1 MIPISFIK
9 MSMRNLLNSRLITA
23 INIIGLTIGISVSL
37 LIFSF
42 VRKEITTDRF
52 IPGVE
57 NIYMLSNGDS
67 YNISFKMV
75 NELRGILPEI
85 ETVAFSQYDPSPQI
99 YLAVDDNSFLVERLL
114 ATDSCFFQVFP
125 FKTIA
130 GDPIK
135 ALNMPNRIVLTKSLA
150 KKIFGEANP
159 IGKTVIYN
167 ATYLQGEILEIGGV
181 IEDIPHNSSWNF
193 EAVLSYQ
200 TYFRIE
206 RYVNNL
212 NHWGAQNYSVF
223 LRLNKEAHP
232 DSVQVKLASI
242 PLNNVPE
249 HYRNE
254 LSLNMISFCN
264 VYFDVSRSFFR
275 NGDRLTVSIINIS
288 GLLILLLVYINYIN
302 IVTAQRE
309 RRLKNLGISKTLGSS
324 RYDII
329 RQFVSESLLVII
341 ISIIISFI
349 LIGFLLNFF
358 NALTHSEFTF
368 YGIIS
373 PPNLWILLLI
383 ILLTIVITG
392 IIPGYIYGRYKT
404 IDTLNCITGRGSSF
418 FRSGLLICQFIITIA
433 LISGILL
440 IHRQYRYISEYSTG
454 FSRKNVIYLV
464 TNDNLCN
471 GIEAFKNEV
480 SKIPG
485 VQGTAFSEA
494 LFGYNK
500 QNWGQQLLINGESKE
515 IWFSKMNVSPNFFEF
530 FGINF
535 REGRAFNENSRENQ
549 ERIFNA
555 TAMVSYN
562 IDKKE
567 DVRIDVGRADGGQ
580 IVGIVDDF
588 NFESLHLPVRP
599 ICFMCAGNCENI
611 IYLKTN
617 TTDIAAFQSTISDIE
632 SVWNEFS
639 PDFPFDYK
647 FYDESWNDLY
657 AKDKQFR
664 SILGGT
670 TILSLILSCLGL
682 VGLTLYVTE
691 RRTKE
696 IGIRK
701 VNGAKIW
708 EVMAML
714 NFNFVKWVFIAF
726 ALATPLSWYTMN
738 LWLRNFSYRT
748 ELSWWIFALA
758 GLIALAIALLTVSWQ
773 SWQAARRN
781 PVEALRYE

>member
-1 MIPISFIK
+1 
-9 MSMRNLLNSRLITA
+9 MSLRNLLNSRMVTA

-42 VRKEITTDRF
+42 VRKEITTDRY

-67 YNISFKMV
+67 YHISYNMV
-75 NELRGILPEI
+75 TELRGILPEI
-85 ETVAFSQYDPSPQI
+85 EAVAFSQFDHSPQV
-99 YLAVDDNSFLVERLL
+99 YLAVDDKSFLVERLL
-114 ATDSCFFQVFP
+114 VADSCFFQVFP

-135 ALNMPNRIVLTKSLA
+135 ALNMPNLIVLTQSLA
-150 KKIFGEANP
+150 TKIFGEADP
-159 IGKTVIYN
+159 IGKTVTYN
-167 ATYLQGEILEIGGV
+167 ATYLQNEQLEVGAV

-200 TYFRIE
+200 TYFKIRW
-206 RYVNNL
+206 YVANL

-232 DSVQVKLASI
+232 DSVQVKLANL
-242 PLNNVPE
+242 PFNNVPE

-254 LSLNMISFCN
+254 MSLGLISFCN
-264 VYFDVSRSFFR
+264 VYFDVFQSFFR
-275 NGDRLTVSIINIS
+275 NGDRLTISIINIS
-288 GLLILLLVYINYIN
+288 GFLILLLVYINYLN
-302 IVTAQRE
+302 MVTAQRE
-309 RRLKNLGISKTLGSS
+309 RRLKNVGISKTLGSS

-329 RQFVSESLLVII
+329 RQFVSESLLVIV
-341 ISIIISFI
+341 ISIIISFGI
-349 LIGFLLNFF
+349 INFFINSF
-358 NALTHSEFTF
+358 NALTNSQFTF
-368 YGIIS
+368 SGIIS
-373 PPNLWILLLI
+373 PPNLWILLLM
-383 ILLTIVITG
+383 ILLTIIVTG
-392 IIPGYIYGRYKT
+392 IIPGFIYSQYKT
-404 IDTLNCITGRGSSF
+404 IVTLNRSAGRRSSF
-418 FRSGLLICQFIITIA
+418 FRSGLLICQFIVTIA

-440 IHRQYRYISEYSTG
+440 IHRQYKYMSEYSSG
-454 FSRKNVIYLV
+454 FNRENVVYLV
-464 TNDNLCN
+464 TNDNLCSL
-471 GIEAFKNEV
+471 IEAFTNEV
-480 SKIPG
+480 EKIPG

-500 QNWGQQLLINGESKE
+500 QNWGQQLIINGESRE
-515 IWFSKMNVSPNFFEF
+515 VWFSKMNVSPDFFDF
-530 FGINF
+530 FGLNF
-535 REGRAFNENSRENQ
+535 REGRAFNENSRENH

-555 TAMVSYN
+555 SAMVNYN

-567 DVRIDVGRADGGQ
+567 DARFDVGRADGGQ

-588 NFESLHLPVRP
+588 NFESLHLPIRP
-599 ICFMCAGNCENI
+599 ICFMCAGKCENI

-617 TTDIAAFQSTISDIE
+617 TTDIAAFRSTMNEIE
-632 SVWNEFS
+632 SIWNKFS
-639 PDFPFDYK
+639 PNFPFNYK
-647 FYDESWNDLY
+647 FLDETWNALY
-657 AKDKQFR
+657 AQDKQFR

-670 TILSLILSCLGL
+670 TIISLILSCLGL
-682 VGLTLYVTE
+682 IGLTIYVTE

-714 NFNFVKWVFIAF
+714 NFDLVKWILIAF
-726 ALATPLSWYTMN
+726 AIATPIAWFTMN
-738 LWLRNFSYRT
+738 RWLQNFAFRT
-748 ELSWWIFALA
+748 ELNWWIFALA
-758 GLIALAIALLTVSWQ
+758 GIIALVMAVLTVSWQ

-781 PVEALRYE
+781 PVESLRYE